1 MEANAASWRCNH
13 IIGGIQYSCGDEMSE
28 MITYSDF
35 EKVDIRAGRIISA
48 EPFPEAKK
56 PAIRLTIDFGSLG
69 LKKSSAQITMH
80 YVPESLVG
88 KTVIAV
94 VNFPPKQIA
103 NFISEVLVLGL
114 PDSNGNTVLV
124 FPDKDVEPGAKLH

>member
-1 MEANAASWRCNH
+1 
-13 IIGGIQYSCGDEMSE
+13 MSE
-28 MITYSDF
+28 IIDYSDF
-35 EKVDIRAGRIISA
+35 AKVDIRAGRITAA
-48 EPFPEAKK
+48 EPFPQARK

-69 LKKSSAQITMH
+69 VKKSSAQITRH
-80 YVPESLVG
+80 YAPESLVG

-124 FPDKDVEPGAKLH
+124 SPDRDIDPGAKIQ